1 MAKGERLLKD
11 LCKIVILSRFVCCH
25 LANPKS
31 ITIPDE
37 ALRAGPGWEN
47 TLFFVAYDDAGGFCE
62 STIAVTY
69 S

>member
-11 LCKIVILSRFVCCH
+11 LY
-25 LANPKS
+25 
-31 ITIPDE
+31 E